1 MKVLICDDH
10 KLLRAS
16 LRKILELIPEVKF
29 IAEAADG
36 NEALKMLEE
45 TDYDTM
51 LLDIN
56 MPGLNGMEVL
66 KLVKER
72 HLTVNVLILSMHPE
86 EQYALRAIKMGAS
99 GYLTKNIDIEE
110 LIGAIRKVS
119 EGGLYITKEL
129 EKELANKLNKDHVK
143 LKHETLS
150 QREFSIML
158 HLAQGENNL
167 QIGEKLNISHKT
179 ISTYKTRILSKMG
192 CKNNIELTR
201 YCIEHKLIWQA
212 YSLKNSCS
220 PVCMRF

>member
-16 LRKILELIPEVKF
+16 LRKILELMPEVEF
-29 IAEAADG
+29 IGEAADG
-36 NEALKMLEE
+36 KEALNMLEE
-45 TDYDTM
+45 TDYDTL

-72 HLTVNVLILSMHPE
+72 KLTVNVLMLSMHPE
-86 EQYALRAIKMGAS
+86 EQYAMRAIKMGAS

-110 LIGAIRKVS
+110 LFGAIRKVS
-119 EGGLYITKEL
+119 DGGLYITKEL
-129 EKELANKLNKDHVK
+129 EKELADKLNKDHVK
-143 LKHETLS
+143 SLHENLS
-150 QREFSIML
+150 QREFSVML
-158 HLAQGENNL
+158 HLAQGENNV

-179 ISTYKTRILSKMG
+179 ISTYKSRILSKME

-201 YCIEHKLIWQA
+201 YCIEHKLI
-212 YSLKNSCS
+212 
-220 PVCMRF
+220 

>member
-16 LRKILELIPEVKF
+16 LRKILEFMPEVKF
-29 IAEAADG
+29 IGEASNG
-36 NEALKMLEE
+36 EEALRMMEE
-45 TDYDTM
+45 TDFDNL

-72 HLTVNVLILSMHPE
+72 HLTVNVLMLSMHPE

-110 LIGAIRKVS
+110 LMGAIRKVS
-119 EGGLYITKEL
+119 DGGLYITKEL
-129 EKELANKLNKDHVK
+129 EKELADKLNKDHMRQ
-143 LKHETLS
+143 KHESLS
-150 QREFSIML
+150 QREFNIML

-167 QIGEKLNISHKT
+167 KIGEKLNISHKT
-179 ISTYKTRILSKMG
+179 ISTYKSRILKKME

-201 YCIEHKLIWQA
+201 YCIEHKL
-212 YSLKNSCS
+212 
-220 PVCMRF
+220 V